1 MNDLTEEIHT
11 YLTTSSGS
19 NFLERDVTVLAQ
31 WEGND
36 NLLWRV
42 ESSGQEAVVKYYL
55 DAGQARGR
63 RQFDGQERF
72 SPLGIAPR
80 PLWFDRY
87 PTGLSRQVLVY
98 EWVPGETLD
107 GQNPAQLMRLAQAVA
122 QLHSGDPAE
131 IRRFSPNPV
140 NLDYLWKVLHGGMP
154 SLQGWL
160 QKQETAK
167 LALLVQGLGANAQA
181 LVETALPFW
190 QGIAPTPV
198 HGDLKLENAIDCFG
212 SVVLLDWEL
221 FGLGDAAYD
230 VATFL
235 QTNQAHIDEENRAL
249 WVESYLATFDQ
260 PGLTQRIGVY
270 GCILPLQNLTYLLH
284 GLRQSSA
291 EEAETIRASQPFF
304 HATLHAA
311 IVQAAAALNLEAD
324 VDDSE
329 IVAILEKVGTP
340 A

>member
-1 MNDLTEEIHT
+1 MNDLTKEIHA

-19 NFLERDVTVLAQ
+19 NFLERNVTMLAQ
-31 WEGND
+31 WEGSD

-42 ESSGQEAVVKYYL
+42 ESGGQEAVVKYYL

-72 SPLGIAPR
+72 SPLGLAPR

-98 EWVPGETLD
+98 EWLPGETLD
-107 GQNPAQLMRLAQAVA
+107 GQNPTHLIRLAQAVA

-154 SLQGWL
+154 ALQRWL
-160 QKQETAK
+160 QEQATPK
-167 LALLVQGLGANAQA
+167 LARLLQQLDANAQA
-181 LVETALPFW
+181 LVEAALPLW
-190 QGIAPTPV
+190 QGLPPTPI
-198 HGDLKLENAIDCFG
+198 HGDLTLENAIDCFG
-212 SVVLLDWEL
+212 SVVLLDWER

-235 QTNQAHIDEENRAL
+235 QMHQAAIDEENRASWL
-249 WVESYLATFDQ
+249 ESYLATFDQ
-260 PGLTQRIGVY
+260 PGVAQRIGVY
-270 GCILPLQNLTYLLH
+270 GCILPLQNLAYLLH
-284 GLRQSSA
+284 GLRQSSGDERA
-291 EEAETIRASQPFF
+291 LIRTNQPFF
-304 HATLHAA
+304 QATLGAA
-311 IVQAAAALNLEAD
+311 IIQAAAGLNLQAD

-329 IVAILEKVGTP
+329 LVAILEKIGPTV
-340 A
+340 